1 MALQIKKILNR
12 LMRKC
17 KKRVRHGR
25 VKKIPYSDSESDY
38 IRIDLYIGQLMR
50 KDMLMVMKE
59 REARCGEECQVI
71 IGPWRRIRNGNRVQ
85 NRLRY
90 NITTRCDSDMIPH

>member
-1 MALQIKKILNR
+1 MQQYLLAFHATHIKPVSFHSTDFEWKIVFNTLRSMALQIKKILNR

-59 REARCGEECQVI
+59 REARYGE
-71 IGPWRRIRNGNRVQ
+71 
-85 NRLRY
+85 
-90 NITTRCDSDMIPH
+90 